1 MREEEGKRWFAVESK
16 SFEISIEGLGGRLR
30 GVIVERGRGYF
41 RWVRFG
47 KLSLSC
53 LLAGVEACCRDVEL
67 PRWSKGWKENGRFFR
82 LECQENGAGRF
93 IFCKVVMAETKSFSL
108 VFPEGEG
115 IHGGWFILAENLRS
129 LGVVPFSE
137 KKVEP

>member
-1 MREEEGKRWFAVESK
+1 MESK

-30 GVIVERGRGYF
+30 RVIVERGRGYF